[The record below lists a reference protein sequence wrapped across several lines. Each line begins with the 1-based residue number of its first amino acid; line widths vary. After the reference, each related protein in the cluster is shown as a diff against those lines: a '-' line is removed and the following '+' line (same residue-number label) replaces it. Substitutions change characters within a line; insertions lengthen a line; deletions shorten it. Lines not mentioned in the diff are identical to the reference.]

1 MRGKGIKNKGIIIAL
16 IVFFII
22 LIGGII
28 AFPHFK
34 SGFTGATSKVY
45 QLKND
50 IPAKTQITKDML
62 KEVAFPEE
70 FIQDKNSIVTDENDI
85 INSYSKINISKND
98 LITKDKI
105 TNKSDEALY
114 SKGNLLAVTVST
126 LSSSVAGKIYPGDF
140 VKIYAYV
147 KQERQTP
154 DGDTVNIQTTIS
166 PKELEKIEVAYILT
180 SQAQDTT
187 ATDEKNKSN
196 IIPNVVVLKI
206 TDENQAKSLVN
217 LEYSGKI
224 HLEKIND

>member
-50 IPAKTQITKDML
+50 IPAKTQITKEML

-105 TNKSDEALY
+105 TNKDDVALY
-114 SKGNLLAVTVST
+114 SKGNLIAVTVST
-126 LSSSVAGKIYPGDF
+126 LSSSVAGKIYPGDI
-140 VKIYAYV
+140 VKVYGYI
-147 KQERQTP
+147 KEETET
-154 DGDTVNIQTTIS
+154 GIQNKVIA
-166 PKELEKIEVAYILT
+166 PKDLEKMEVAYILT

-187 ATDEKNKSN
+187 NTENNKTD
-196 IIPNVVVLKI
+196 IVPNVVVLKVSN
-206 TDENQAKSLVN
+206 EKQASALVN

-224 HLEKIND
+224 HLEKINN